1 MIKKL
6 DPKLIRYVIVGGTA
20 YLIEMATLFGLKD
33 GAKFSSIKSVA
44 ISYWVGLVV
53 AFLLQKIVTFKN
65 HDHRVHILAKQ
76 IVIYALLVVFNYLVT
91 LIAVKL
97 LTPRIS
103 VFVVRTLV
111 IALGTIWNYFIYGLI
126 FSHKTVE

>member
-65 HDHRVHILAKQ
+65 HDRRVHILAKQ

-103 VFVVRTLV
+103 VFVVRTAV

>member
-20 YLIEMATLFGLKD
+20 YLIEMATMLGLKD

-65 HDHRVHILAKQ
+65 HDRRVHILAKQ

-103 VFVVRTLV
+103 VFVVRTAV

>member
-65 HDHRVHILAKQ
+65 HDRRVHILAKQ

>member
-20 YLIEMATLFGLKD
+20 YLIEMATLLGLKD

-65 HDHRVHILAKQ
+65 HDRRVHILAKQ